1 MTLPA
6 KPAARIAVAPFIGS
20 QQTEEANWL
29 GASLSKLLAEHL
41 AGAGLPVLAH
51 RLVTDQMVKDKHQ
64 LPLGEA
70 AIQSLRRE
78 LKFETLVHG
87 RYVLDEDAKMLGVR
101 LMVEVPGSARPP
113 VETAGPIA
121 GFAQFI
127 ERLSLALI
135 EQVGVSIN
143 DALRQ
148 KMHDLPRPASF
159 EAFRQTSQATL
170 AWSKGQNQLA
180 LASISSALALDPDL
194 DEAAAI
200 EVAVARSA
208 GDTATTRDAFRRWA
222 SIANKHRRPLAAA
235 ERLVMLGHW
244 LAERGEWVEA
254 RRAYEDARNLFQTAN
269 NEYGQA
275 QVANNLANLDLFAG
289 KTQEAIQ
296 TYRRSLRVFETA
308 PTGQSDTIITYFN
321 LALAHKSLGQQ
332 EEAERAIEEAL
343 LFARRLKDTRLEAL
357 CLAQRGAIRDDMGQW
372 GQANADYTQAGR
384 LLDVVGDE
392 RALAV
397 VKSHQGLLKRQ
408 QGAYDQAETLML
420 EAEETLERVS
430 DRHEQAVVCFNL
442 ADLYLAMGLY
452 DQAWDYAERA
462 HETFTKLKSAWLDQ
476 SKALLA
482 TLESIPKDI
491 PGPEPDIEDRL
502 APFSSSPREEPGDQ
516 PLRLPPYMPSVES
529 QNEDDIYGEDDYDD
543 EEEGGDENEDEED
556 NM

>member
-6 KPAARIAVAPFIGS
+6 KPAAKIAVAPFVGN
-20 QQTEEANWL
+20 QQTEEAQWL
-29 GASLSKLLAEHL
+29 GALLSKLLTEHL
-41 AGAGLPVLAH
+41 TGAGLPVLAH
-51 RLVTDQMVKDKHQ
+51 HLVAEQMVKDKTR
-64 LPLGEA
+64 LPLNEA

-78 LKFETLVHG
+78 LKVEALVHG
-87 RYVLDEDAKMLGVR
+87 RYVLDEDAKMLGLR
-101 LMVEVPGSARPP
+101 LVVELPGPARPP
-113 VETAGPIA
+113 LETAGPIA
-121 GFAQFI
+121 GFPQFI

-135 EQVGVSIN
+135 EQLGVPVN

-180 LASISSALALDPDL
+180 LAAIASALALDPEL
-194 DEAAAI
+194 EEAAAI

-208 GDTATTRDAFRRWA
+208 GDTTTTLDAFRRWA
-222 SIANKHRRPLAAA
+222 SIATRHHKPLVAA

-244 LAERGEWVEA
+244 LAERGEWVDA
-254 RRAYEDARNLFQTAN
+254 RRAYEDARNLFLTGN

-275 QVANNLANLDLFAG
+275 QVANNLANLDVFSG

-308 PTGQSDTIITYFN
+308 PNGQADTIITYFN

-392 RALAV
+392 RAIAV

-408 QGAYDQAETLML
+408 QGVYDQAETLML
-420 EAEETLERVS
+420 EAEEALERIN
-430 DRHEQAVVCFNL
+430 DPHEQAVVRFNL
-442 ADLYLAMGLY
+442 ADLYLAMELY

-462 HETFTKLKSAWLDQ
+462 DETFSKLKSVWVER
-476 SKALLA
+476 SKSLLA
-482 TLESIPKDI
+482 MLESIPKDV
-491 PGPEPDIEDRL
+491 PGPEQPDLEERL
-502 APFSSSPREEPGDQ
+502 APFSAPSREGAGEQ
-516 PLRLPPYMPSVES
+516 PTPLSAPPYLSS
-529 QNEDDIYGEDDYDD
+529 IGLANDDDYEEDY
-543 EEEGGDENEDEED
+543 EEESDT
-556 NM
+556 